1 MSPDELP
8 DGLYDRLLDRDL
20 MQAIEPLRLLGAADV
35 RRVSPTERRAR
46 LIKALAATLAELL
59 DDRDSHKA
67 EAGPDDLL
75 VELFNKLLA
84 TTRTSMGKVDQH
96 FGWIS
101 PPQVLQSIH
110 RRGNVLDHPKTGLLS
125 PWLFT
130 AGRGDPALLTELR
143 TEMAAADRVDILM
156 SFITWS
162 GVRRLLDVFEAATAV
177 GPDGQPRT
185 HFRIITTTYIGAT
198 ELQAVEKLA
207 SLPGVCVRISLD
219 GRRTRLHAKAWIFH
233 RATGFGSAYVGSAN
247 MTGAAL
253 IGGLEWTVKFTQAG
267 QLDLYAAAEAHFET
281 LWNDREFEQFSPD
294 EPEHRIR
301 LQAALRQE
309 SGNAGNVVTT
319 WFDLQPKAY
328 QQVMLER
335 LTAERRHGRMRNLV
349 VSATGT
355 GKTIVAAFDYQR
367 TVQEMGGGGLP
378 RLLFV
383 AHRIELLRQA
393 RDTYRQVLKRPDFG
407 EILADGSDPVS
418 YDHLFASIQTVTA
431 RRLLERVGDDY
442 WHSVVIDECH
452 HLPAATFDQFARRI
466 APSILL
472 GLTATP
478 ERSDGDTVLTYFD
491 ARPDGSPAV
500 ELRLWDALDQ
510 QLLAPFEYFGT
521 SDDTDLRDVPWDRR
535 ALEVQTLDKVIAGN
549 AIRGKLVLDTFRS
562 YCGRLD
568 QVRALAFCVSIR
580 HAEFM
585 AELFNRQGI
594 ASEAVTGRT
603 APETRETIRTRLTDG
618 KVQVVCT
625 CDLYNEG
632 VDIPEINTLLLL
644 RPTQSPV
651 LFQQQLGR
659 GLRLTNT
666 KSACLVL
673 DFVGRYREEF
683 RFDRLLQ
690 TITGVP
696 RSMLADE
703 VAHGFPSLPPG
714 CHIRFDRVARERVL
728 ANLRHV
734 VNQTWPRLRTELR
747 AFAVV
752 EGRRDF
758 PMPEFIRKQGVE
770 LADIYRSTG
779 KSGWTALR
787 RDAGLEVREPGPEEA
802 YLGRR
807 FSDLLH
813 ADDPAY
819 LAVWKKAC
827 ANGKEML
834 TSVSEA
840 DRRRIQMLAYQVY
853 ARHEHAMG
861 PEGFLEKL
869 GANAL
874 MASELDAIATL
885 LDDATTLE
893 VRPIPDAS
901 SDWPLTLHAAYKQ
914 REILSAVGW
923 LTADRR
929 VPFQAGCLALPE
941 QRTELLFVT
950 LDKSEGYHE
959 RIAYHDYAV
968 SPELFH
974 WQSQNSAGPTT
985 MAGKRYI
992 GSPGNGW
999 RFQLFVREDQN
1010 HPYRVLGPVTLK
1022 KWEGNRPMSITWRFV
1037 EPLPIS
1043 LFKNY
1048 SVLRAV

>member
-1 MSPDELP
+1 MLPDELP
-8 DGLYDRLLDRDL
+8 DGLYDLLLDRGL
-20 MQAIEPLRLLGAADV
+20 MEAIEPLRALGAAEV
-35 RRVSPTERRAR
+35 RQVLVPERRAR
-46 LIKALAATLAELL
+46 LIKALAQVLAEVL
-59 DDRDSHKA
+59 DDREFGKTES
-67 EAGPDDLL
+67 GYDDPLIG
-75 VELFNKLLA
+75 LFNKLLSV
-84 TTRTSMGKVDQH
+84 THHSVGKSDGLA
-96 FGWIS
+96 GWVS

-110 RRGNVLDHPKTGLLS
+110 RRGNVIEHPRTGLLS

-130 AGRGDPALLTELR
+130 AGRGDPALLAELR
-143 TEMAAADRVDILM
+143 TELAAADRVDILM

-177 GPDGQPRT
+177 GSNGQPKT
-185 HFRIITTTYIGAT
+185 LFRIITTTYIGAT

-207 SLPGVCVRISLD
+207 TLPGVQVRISLD

-267 QLDLYAAAEAHFET
+267 QSDLFAAAEAHFET
-281 LWNDREFEQFSPD
+281 LWNDPEFEQFDPNQIS
-294 EPEHRIR
+294 HRER

-309 SGNAGNVVTT
+309 AGGAGNVITT
-319 WFDLQPKAY
+319 WFDLQPKTY
-328 QQVMLER
+328 QQAMLDR
-335 LTAERRHGRMRNLV
+335 LSAERRHGRMRNLLV
-349 VSATGT
+349 AATGT
-355 GKTIVAAFDYQR
+355 GKTMVAAFDYQR
-367 TVQEMGGGGLP
+367 TIREHGGGLP

-407 EILADGSDPVS
+407 ELFVEGHVPGS
-418 YDHLFASIQTVTA
+418 YDHLFASIQRVTSSN
-431 RRLLERVGDDY
+431 LLARVGVDY

-452 HLPAATFDQFARRI
+452 HLPASTFDQFARKI

-478 ERSDGDTVLTYFD
+478 ERSDGDTVLSYFD

-521 SDDTDLRDVPWDRR
+521 GDETDLSNVPWDRR
-535 ALEVQTLDKVIAGN
+535 GLEIQALDNLISAN
-549 AIRGKLVLDTFRS
+549 SIRAKLVIDTVRS
-562 YCGRLD
+562 YCGRMD
-568 QVRALAFCVSIR
+568 QVRALAFCVSVR

-585 AELFNRQGI
+585 AGEFNRRGI
-594 ASEAVTGRT
+594 MSEAVTGQT
-603 APETRETIRTRLTDG
+603 APEIREKIPTRLAEG
-618 KVQVVCT
+618 KIQIVCT

-659 GLRLTNT
+659 GLRLTST
-666 KSACLVL
+666 KSNCLVL

-683 RFDRLLQ
+683 RIDRILQ
-690 TITGVP
+690 AITGVP
-696 RSMLADE
+696 RTKLAEE
-703 VAHGFPSLPPG
+703 VTQGFPSLPPG

-728 ANLRHV
+728 ANLQHV
-734 VNQTWPRLRTELR
+734 INQTWPRLKTELR
-747 AFAVV
+747 AFSAV

-758 PMPEFIRKQGVE
+758 TMMEFIRKQGIE
-770 LADIYRSTG
+770 LDDIYRSAG
-779 KSGWTALR
+779 ESGWTALR
-787 RDAGLEVREPGPEEA
+787 RATGFEINEPGPDEQ

-819 LAVWKKAC
+819 LNVWKQFC
-827 ANGKEML
+827 ADGEGML
-834 TSVSEA
+834 ASTTDVN
-840 DRRRIQMLAYQVY
+840 RRRIQMLAYQIY
-853 ARHEHAMG
+853 AQHKHAIG
-861 PEGFLEKL
+861 PEKFA
-869 GANAL
+869 ANLRENPL
-874 MASELDAIATL
+874 MKSELAALAEL

-893 VRPIPDAS
+893 ARPIPNTPES
-901 SDWPLTLHAAYKQ
+901 WPLSLHAAYQQ
-914 REILSAVGW
+914 REILTAVGW
-923 LTADRR
+923 LRADRR
-929 VPFQAGCLALPE
+929 VPFQAGCLAIPE
-941 QRTELLFVT
+941 HKTELLFVT

-959 RIAYHDYAV
+959 RIAYRDYAI

-974 WQSQNSAGPTT
+974 WQTQNSAGPNT
-985 MAGKRYI
+985 MAGKRYLE
-992 GSPGNGW
+992 SPINGW
-999 RFQLFVREDQN
+999 QFQLFVREDKS
-1010 HPYRVLGPVTLK
+1010 HPYRALGPVVLE
-1022 KWEGNRPMSITWRFV
+1022 KWEGNRPMSITWRLG
-1037 EPLPIS
+1037 EMLPIE
-1043 LFKNY
+1043 LFKKY
-1048 SVLRAV
+1048 SVLRSI